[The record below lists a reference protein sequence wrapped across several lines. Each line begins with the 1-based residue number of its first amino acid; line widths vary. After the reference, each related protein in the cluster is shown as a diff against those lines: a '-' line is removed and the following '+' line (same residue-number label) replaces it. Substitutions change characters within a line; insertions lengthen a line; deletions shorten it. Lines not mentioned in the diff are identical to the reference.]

1 MLFNNLFDKKF
12 DTKRKNIKWFVL
24 RLRILV
30 ERLRK
35 LFENWNKKNQIFLII
50 HYLRL
55 WNIKSK
61 K

>member
-1 MLFNNLFDKKF
+1 MLFNNLFDKNF

-24 RLRILV
+24 RLRLLF
-30 ERLRK
+30 EKLRK
-35 LFENWNKKNQIFLII
+35 LFENLNKKNQLFLII